1 MYNPSQTHAVIATLK
16 NVTKRYGEEKIMSR
30 SITKFALAGLTI
42 GTTISFAV
50 SASAAPP
57 AQTHATVA
65 SVAPAGTVLI
75 GNFEGKTTVNKQYG
89 TLVINHSPEFGWG
102 WSVTTDQRAGGNSV
116 AEIAL
121 IHPGA
126 AGTKG
131 ALRITGEIK
140 PGFPYGPW
148 AGAIWF
154 PGHEPMQPAEL
165 SGKKE
170 LIFWARGKAGSY
182 NLMLMSGS
190 PGGIPLYAS
199 FVTTPKWKEYHI
211 PLAASFPNAD
221 WKQVYFLAFSAANQG
236 KFQFDLDQVSL
247 H

>member
-1 MYNPSQTHAVIATLK
+1 MSQPVNK
-16 NVTKRYGEEKIMSR
+16 
-30 SITKFALAGLTI
+30 LAFHSLTVVAI
-42 GTTISFAV
+42 LFTV
-50 SASAAPP
+50 SAWAAPP
-57 AQTHATVA
+57 AQTHAAVTG
-65 SVAPAGTVLI
+65 VAPAGTVLI
-75 GNFEGKTTVNKQYG
+75 GNFEGKTTPNKQYG

-102 WSVTTDQRAGGNSV
+102 WSVTTDQRAGGKSV

-131 ALRITGEIK
+131 ALQITGEIK

-154 PGHEPMQPAEL
+154 PGHEPMQPADL
-165 SGKKE
+165 SAKKA
-170 LIFWARGKAGSY
+170 LTFWARGKAGSY

-190 PGGIPLYAS
+190 PGGIPLYSS

-211 PLAASFPNAD
+211 LLVASFPNAG
-221 WKQVYFLAFSAANQG
+221 WKKVYFIAFSAANQG

>member
-1 MYNPSQTHAVIATLK
+1 
-16 NVTKRYGEEKIMSR
+16 MSR
-30 SITKFALAGLTI
+30 IITQFALAGLTI
-42 GTTISFAV
+42 GTAISCAV
-50 SASAAPP
+50 SASAVPP
-57 AQTHATVA
+57 AQTHVAVANVA
-65 SVAPAGTVLI
+65 SAGTVMI
-75 GNFEGKTTVNKQYG
+75 GNFEGKTVQSKQYG
-89 TLVINHSPEFGWG
+89 TLVINRGHEFGWG
-102 WSVTTDQRAGGNSV
+102 WSVTTDQRAGGHSV

-126 AGTKG
+126 DGTKG
-131 ALRITGEIK
+131 ALQVTGEIK

-154 PGHEPMQPAEL
+154 PGHEPMHPADL
-165 SGKKE
+165 SAKKE
-170 LIFWARGKAGSY
+170 LTFWARGKAGSY

-190 PGGIPLYAS
+190 PGSIPLYAP